1 MTRRYLGITQKKK
14 CKYLI
19 SLQIMIFLNHP
30 TQVYD
35 IFKMNNFSKKL
46 QSLISC
52 DVSYG
57 TQLLKSSSKQFL
69 LKLSSLYS
77 RIESKKMEE
86 DQMIHMEESEP
97 FDSINQRYSILHI
110 YFGLRLIRMLAHFTS
125 FYSTLILLR
134 FKTTVW
140 DLSNDLI
147 IYDSHII
154 MNYNFIL
161 SFKRKIDVCFAKHL
175 AIPLEVN
182 GNY

>member
-1 MTRRYLGITQKKK
+1 
-14 CKYLI
+14 
-19 SLQIMIFLNHP
+19 
-30 TQVYD
+30 
-35 IFKMNNFSKKL
+35 MNNLSKKL

-77 RIESKKMEE
+77 WIERRKMEE
-86 DQMIHMEESEP
+86 DQVIQMEESKP

-125 FYSTLILLR
+125 FYSTLILLL
-134 FKTTVW
+134 FETTVW

-147 IYDSHII
+147 IYDLHII
-154 MNYNFIL
+154 MN
-161 SFKRKIDVCFAKHL
+161 
-175 AIPLEVN
+175 
-182 GNY
+182 